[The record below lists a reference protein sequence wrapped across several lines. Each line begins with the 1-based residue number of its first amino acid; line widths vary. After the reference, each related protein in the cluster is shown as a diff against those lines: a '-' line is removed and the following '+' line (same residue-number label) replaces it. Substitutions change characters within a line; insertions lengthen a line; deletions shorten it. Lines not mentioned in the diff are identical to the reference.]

1 MDRRTF
7 LKATAAYVLWGQ
19 ILPGQE
25 SMATEDGMDGEP
37 RAAMSGESALSE
49 PGEVP
54 IKDYLYKIRNPDT
67 VFADDILLEGR
78 DLQLLGAVLQ
88 RLERVRNFV
97 GDGNFSTLAFDEAV
111 NLARRQTAVGSFS
124 GEELTFMEMIHDRD
138 AKDYGFFGAKQVVS
152 LTQRIDG
159 SGVVKVPSSGNYL
172 FKGESLEKFAKIKES
187 LGEEVVLTSGIRG
200 IIKQFYLFL
209 GKAQRHGGN
218 LSLASR
224 SLAPPGYSYH
234 AVGDFDIGQRGF
246 GEFNFTER
254 FTSTAVYREL
264 IARGYIDNRYW
275 RDNPHG
281 VRYEPWHIKL

>member
-7 LKATAAYVLWGQ
+7 LKATAAYVLFGQ

-25 SMATEDGMDGEP
+25 SLAMEDGTGGES
-37 RAAMSGESALSE
+37 RAAMSGEDALQKAGDA
-49 PGEVP
+49 PV
-54 IKDYLYKIRNPDT
+54 KDYLYKIRNPDT
-67 VFADDILLEGR
+67 VFADDIVLEGR

-88 RLERVRNFV
+88 RLERVRDTV
-97 GDGNFSTLAFDEAV
+97 GNGNFATLAFDEAI
-111 NLARRQTAVGSFS
+111 NLARRQVAIGPFS
-124 GEELTFMEMIHDRD
+124 HQELSFMEMIHGRD
-138 AKDYGFFGAKQVVS
+138 AKDYGFFGDKQVVS
-152 LTQRIDG
+152 LTHRIDG
-159 SGVVKVPSSGNYL
+159 SGVVKVPYSGNFL

-209 GKAQRHGGN
+209 GKVERHGGN

-264 IARGYIDNRYW
+264 VARGYIDNRYW
-275 RDNPHG
+275 RDNPLG
-281 VRYEPWHIKL
+281 VRFEPWHIKL